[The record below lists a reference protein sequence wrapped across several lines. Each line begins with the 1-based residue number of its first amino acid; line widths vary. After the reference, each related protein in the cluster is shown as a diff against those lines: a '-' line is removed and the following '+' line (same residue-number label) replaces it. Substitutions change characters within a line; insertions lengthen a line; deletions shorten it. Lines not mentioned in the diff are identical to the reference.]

1 MVAAPQT
8 GTEVTGLSPRSVNM
22 VLDLLAQLLDDAVE
36 YGLLEGNPARGKRRR
51 LTSQRSRA

>member
-1 MVAAPQT
+1 
-8 GTEVTGLSPRSVNM
+8 M